1 MKFTIYIFALALS
14 VIIIITSCSNN
25 DDSSTMPVEMLS
37 NKWQLNDYKYSRNF
51 SSQISTTY
59 VSGEPFTAVSID
71 SNISNENG
79 LFKSCNLVLT
89 FNTSTTGYYTVKSL
103 NSLVSDVLLKN
114 LSVRCIVT
122 DVAGHGAVYE
132 SVDSNV
138 TAIVAFADGKF
149 VISIPQAITLT
160 RLINDDLV
168 NAPETFSFKCN
179 EVQ

>member
-1 MKFTIYIFALALS
+1 MKNTICICFLLIS
-14 VIIIITSCSNN
+14 VIILITSCSN

-37 NKWQLNDYKYSRNF
+37 NRWQLDDYNF

-138 TAIVAFADGKF
+138 TAVVAFADGKF
-149 VISIPQAITLT
+149 VISIPQAIAMTL
-160 RLINDDLV
+160 LINNDLA
-168 NAPETFSFKCN
+168 NAPESMTFKCN
-179 EVQ
+179 EVH